1 MARIIK
7 SSEPEANRFARYER
21 NVLPEQA
28 QEMFLEDSGE
38 DASVTL
44 EMDVASILA
53 RANEEADGIR
63 EAAHQEGVQQGLAAA
78 ALQFEETVSGVLDA
92 LHAVSGEL
100 RQARETFLSTLEPQV
115 LQLVSAITSRI
126 LRREAETDFNVVQGT
141 VRAALE
147 YLVERER
154 VVIRLNPKDFAEMR
168 ERNIDLAAHVDGV
181 SDLVVSPDEK
191 VAPGGCM
198 VETVTMTVDARLE
211 EQLRRI
217 VDTMSG

>member
-7 SSEPEANRFARYER
+7 SSEPEANGFARYER
-21 NVLPEQA
+21 NVLPEQT
-28 QEMFLEDSGE
+28 QEMFLEESEGE
-38 DASVTL
+38 ASVTL

-78 ALQFEETVSGVLDA
+78 ALQFEETVSGILNVLQ
-92 LHAVSGEL
+92 AVSGEL
-100 RQARETFLSTLEPQV
+100 RQARETFLSSLEPQV

-126 LRREAETDFNVVQGT
+126 LRREAETDFNVVRGT

-147 YLVERER
+147 HLVERER
-154 VVIRLNPKDFAEMR
+154 VVIRINPKDFTEMR

-198 VETVTMTVDARLE
+198 VETATMTVDARLE

-217 VDTMSG
+217 FDTMSG